1 MSELSVEIRDDFVKR
16 AKLNWKAKIK
26 AFFSGG
32 RRKYLNKLWLE
43 RADLRLNVFQR
54 VFAQGLITADEYLE
68 LTKDK
73 EITKYQLNRG
83 EI

>member
-1 MSELSVEIRDDFVKR
+1 MGSLILEIRDDFVKN
-16 AKLNWKAKIK
+16 AKLNWRAKIK

-32 RRKYLNKLWLE
+32 RRRYLNKMWLE
-43 RADLRLNVFQR
+43 RADLRLNVYQQ

-73 EITKYQLNRG
+73 EITNYQLHRG
-83 EI
+83 E